1 MAAPLLAQTRIWQI
15 PQSDMDDGDADGIN
29 ETFWKRL
36 LFNYVAGCYRILCA
50 AEKGLQPPPTEEK
63 SMTPAYQLQCIDC
76 HATYDPTEIIYTCPS
91 CGGLLEVVYDPASIE
106 IDFHRSGECRSV
118 WKYRALLPVDI
129 EPVTIQEGGT
139 PLYRLRRLLMDTD
152 ANSNSREIF
161 VKHEGLNPTGSFK
174 DRGMTV
180 GVSKAIELGMKTVA
194 CASTGNTSASLA
206 TYAARAGI
214 PAVVLLPGGKVALGK
229 VAQAL
234 IHGAKVLNIRGNF
247 DEALKLV
254 RQVCDEYGFYLLNS
268 INPFRLE
275 GQKTIAFEIA
285 DELGWEVPDRVILPV
300 GNAGNISAIYKGF
313 KELKS
318 CGITDSIP
326 KMTGI
331 QAEGARPVVDAIDR
345 KLEAIEPERKP
356 ETIAT
361 AIRIGDPVNAAK
373 ALRAIRES
381 GGLAISVADEEII
394 DAQRDL
400 ASLEGI
406 GVEPASAASV
416 AGMRRLIADGL
427 IDADERIV
435 CVTTGHILKDPTEIV
450 DVCAKPTWVDADIA
464 AVRRAVFG

>member
-1 MAAPLLAQTRIWQI
+1 
-15 PQSDMDDGDADGIN
+15 
-29 ETFWKRL
+29 
-36 LFNYVAGCYRILCA
+36 
-50 AEKGLQPPPTEEK
+50 
-63 SMTPAYQLQCIDC
+63 MTPAYQLQCINC
-76 HATYDPTEIIYTCPS
+76 HATYEHAEIIYTCPS
-91 CGGLLEVVYDPASIE
+91 CGGLLEVAYDLSAIE
-106 IDFHRSGECRSV
+106 VDFHTSGECRSV
-118 WKYRALLPVDI
+118 WKYKSLLPVDI
-129 EPVTIQEGGT
+129 EPVTIGEGGT
-139 PLYRLRRLLMDTD
+139 PLYRLKRLIPDID
-152 ANSNSREIF
+152 ANASASEIF

-206 TYAARAGI
+206 TYAAKAGI
-214 PAVVLLPGGKVALGK
+214 SAVVFLPGGKVALGK

-247 DEALKLV
+247 DEALRLM

-285 DELGWEVPDRVILPV
+285 DELGWEVPDRLILPV

-313 KELKS
+313 KELKM

-331 QAEGARPVVDAIDR
+331 QAEGSRPVVDAIER
-345 KLEAIEPERKP
+345 ELEAIEPEQNP

-381 GGLAISVADEEII
+381 GGLAISVTDEEII
-394 DAQRDL
+394 EAQRNL

-406 GVEPASAASV
+406 GVEPASATSI
-416 AGMRRLIADGL
+416 AGLRKLLAEGL
-427 IDADERIV
+427 IEADERIV
-435 CVTTGHILKDPTEIV
+435 CVTTGHILKDPTEV
-450 DVCAKPTWVDADIA
+450 VEVCTEPIWVDADID